1 MNEHSLPVEKKENSL
16 TDGDSRAIKR
26 WWRQIEQGDVR
37 LPGPARWVV
46 SGIVR
51 TLDWP
56 KKRLQPYFDWLLRR
70 QDIKFVDAGLDDFMA
85 SADNAMLMQEP
96 VKARVLIKL
105 MIWLAV
111 LFLVWATF
119 TKVNEVTRGD
129 GKVIPFSQVQMIQ
142 NLDGGIVSQIFVHE
156 GDVVDKDQIL
166 MRIDDTRSLATLKES
181 KSQVLALEAKAAR
194 LRALAENTKLAMPQ
208 EVIQEDP
215 ATAEEEKRL
224 YESRKSELET
234 TISIAKGQLSQ
245 RQHELSELQAKE
257 VQADKAWEL
266 TYKELTLTKPLRA
279 AGAVSDVDIL
289 KLERDVARFKGD
301 RDMAA
306 AQIQRVKAAIT
317 ESTGKVKEVEDSF
330 RNDARKDLSET
341 MAKLNGLNE
350 ATVGLSDKV
359 SHSVMRSPVR
369 GTVKR
374 LLVNTVGG
382 VIRPGENVMEI
393 VPLDDKLLLEVRVQ
407 PRDIGFLRPGLRTMI
422 RFSAYDFSIYGGLAG
437 TLESIGADTVVDEKG
452 NAFYLV
458 RVKTDKSSL
467 GPNLPIIPGM
477 VAEVDIQTGEKSI
490 LSYMLKPVLRAH
502 ERALTER

>member
-26 WWRQIEQGDVR
+26 WWRQIEQGDVQ

-46 SGIVR
+46 SRIVR

-266 TYKELTLTKPLRA
+266 
-279 AGAVSDVDIL
+279 
-289 KLERDVARFKGD
+289 
-301 RDMAA
+301 
-306 AQIQRVKAAIT
+306 
-317 ESTGKVKEVEDSF
+317 
-330 RNDARKDLSET
+330 
-341 MAKLNGLNE
+341 
-350 ATVGLSDKV
+350 
-359 SHSVMRSPVR
+359 
-369 GTVKR
+369 
-374 LLVNTVGG
+374 
-382 VIRPGENVMEI
+382 
-393 VPLDDKLLLEVRVQ
+393 
-407 PRDIGFLRPGLRTMI
+407 
-422 RFSAYDFSIYGGLAG
+422 
-437 TLESIGADTVVDEKG
+437 
-452 NAFYLV
+452 
-458 RVKTDKSSL
+458 
-467 GPNLPIIPGM
+467 
-477 VAEVDIQTGEKSI
+477 
-490 LSYMLKPVLRAH
+490 
-502 ERALTER
+502 